1 MAKTILDLGCGNRKR
16 PGAIGVDS
24 NPAVKPDVLHS
35 LEKLPY
41 PFETSSA
48 DEIYMDNSLEHLDD
62 VIAVMEE
69 LHRIGKPGAL
79 VKIIVPYFRAHWAY
93 NDPTH
98 KRFFSAEA
106 FAHFDPSHVYNKLYP
121 YSKSH
126 FAVEKVVFNETITRG
141 FIYSFIKRVA
151 NKWPTRYEQHL
162 SHYFPLDELSF
173 YLKVLK

>member
-1 MAKTILDLGCGNRKR
+1 MEKTILDLGCGNRKR
-16 PGAIGVDS
+16 PGAVGVDS

-48 DEIYMDNSLEHLDD
+48 DEIYMDNSLEHLED

-69 LHRIGKPGAL
+69 LYRIGKPGAL

-98 KRFFSAEA
+98 KRFFSVEA

-121 YSKSH
+121 YSKAH
-126 FAVEKVVFNETITRG
+126 FAVERVVFNETIGRG
-141 FIYSFIKRVA
+141 PVYTLIKTVA

-173 YLKVLK
+173 YLRILK